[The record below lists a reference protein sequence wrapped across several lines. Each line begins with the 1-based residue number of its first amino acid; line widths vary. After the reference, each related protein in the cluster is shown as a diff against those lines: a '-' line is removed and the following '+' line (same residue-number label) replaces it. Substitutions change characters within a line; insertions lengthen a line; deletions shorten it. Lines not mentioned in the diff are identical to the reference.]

1 MLIDCTICGRA
12 HVAPEGFAGEP
23 CPACGAE
30 FQRCWNCG
38 CVWWGTDDAWCTKC
52 GADGRQLLVACVKC
66 GFEHPDSFD
75 ECPRCGYD
83 GKENP
88 CSTA

>member
-1 MLIDCTICGRA
+1 LIDCTICNQA
-12 HVAPEGFAGEP
+12 HVAPEGFDGMS
-23 CPACGAE
+23 CPVCDAK

-38 CVWWGTDDAWCTKC
+38 RGWWGKDDEWCTRC
-52 GADGRQLLVACVKC
+52 GADGRTLLVACVQC
-66 GFEHPDSFD
+66 GFEHPDYFD

-83 GKENP
+83 GKEEP